1 VSSPGS
7 TAVRTWAAAVLTAV
21 LAAAFVAPAAAEPTS
36 QQARA
41 RVEAAQ
47 ERLDQLEIVVGRVVD
62 EYNEAQEALDRVE
75 REHDATRAEYAT
87 LRADSRDLQ
96 GVVEEHVRRL
106 YKLGPAIELSTLVAA
121 GGPNDTG
128 ERMTAM
134 RLILESQRLD
144 LERFEALQVA
154 LAATEL
160 RLAEQRAEADE
171 RARVLEE
178 RRIEVEAT
186 IASTQDEIARHTRQL
201 RAAIGREEAAERA
214 AEERR
219 RQLAAEA
226 AVAQRR
232 TEGATTRP
240 APSSS
245 GGAASSAPAPAPAP
259 APRGNAQVAVDAA
272 LSKLGQ
278 PYRWGAT
285 GPNAFDC
292 SGLMVWAW
300 AQAGVSLPRTSAGQ
314 FAGLRRISREE
325 LRPGD
330 LVFAGS
336 PSVHHVGMYI
346 GNGQIVHSPY
356 TGSKVSIRSMNRP
369 DIRGY
374 GRPG

>member
-7 TAVRTWAAAVLTAV
+7 TAVRTWAAAVLAAV

-41 RVEAAQ
+41 RVDAAQ

-75 REHDATRAEYAT
+75 REHDETRAEYAT
-87 LRADSRDLQ
+87 LIADVRDLQ
-96 GVVEEHVRRL
+96 SVVEEHVRRL

-134 RLILESQRLD
+134 RHILESQRSD

-178 RRIEVEAT
+178 RRIEVEAAV
-186 IASTQDEIARHTRQL
+186 ASTQDEIARHTRQL
-201 RAAIGREEAAERA
+201 RAALSREEAAERA

-232 TEGATTRP
+232 NEGATTRP
-240 APSSS
+240 APSSG
-245 GGAASSAPAPAPAP
+245 GGAATSRPAPAP